1 MTGLSSS
8 NGRAIASDSDEYV
21 RRSVADVLTTP
32 IGSRVM
38 RRDYG
43 SYLPLL
49 VDQPMNA
56 ITRLKLYG
64 ATALALIRFH
74 RRSRLKAVQLTTDGP
89 SAALQLEL
97 VRTDLPR
104 PRALF
109 VALPF
114 SALRS
119 AAPRT

>member
-8 NGRAIASDSDEYV
+8 NGRAIASDSDDYV

-56 ITRLKLYG
+56 ITHLKLYG

-104 PRALF
+104 PRALS

>member
-1 MTGLSSS
+1 MTGLSAS
-8 NGRAIASDSDEYV
+8 NGRAIASDSDDYV

-104 PRALF
+104 PRALS

-119 AAPRT
+119 APPRT

>member
-21 RRSVADVLTTP
+21 RRSVADILTTP
-32 IGSRVM
+32 ISSRVM

-64 ATALALIRFH
+64 AAALALIRFH

-104 PRALF
+104 PRALS

>member
-8 NGRAIASDSDEYV
+8 NGRAIASDSDDYV

-89 SAALQLEL
+89 SAALQLDL

-104 PRALF
+104 PHALS

>member
-8 NGRAIASDSDEYV
+8 NGRAIASDTDDYV

-74 RRSRLKAVQLTTDGP
+74 HRSRLKAVQLTTDGP

-104 PRALF
+104 PRALS

>member
-8 NGRAIASDSDEYV
+8 NGRAIASDSDDYV

-89 SAALQLEL
+89 SAALQLDL

-104 PRALF
+104 PRALS

>member
-8 NGRAIASDSDEYV
+8 NGRAIASDTDDYV

-74 RRSRLKAVQLTTDGP
+74 RRSRLKAVQLTTDGS

-104 PRALF
+104 PRALS

>member
-8 NGRAIASDSDEYV
+8 NGRAIASDSDDYV

-89 SAALQLEL
+89 SAALQLDL

-104 PRALF
+104 PRTLS